1 LTEVRGK
8 ILRKIGADDLVYP
21 EGESATRWAHRLTL
35 PHLRDYVE
43 LGEGHSLVQV
53 TAPSAFCDKTPALLQ
68 LRQKFGINLV
78 AIKRMVSVQK
88 GAETSS
94 AEKHII
100 TIPHADTTIHP
111 NDILVLVGS
120 DEAIS
125 KLPHD

>member
-1 LTEVRGK
+1 
-8 ILRKIGADDLVYP
+8 
-21 EGESATRWAHRLTL
+21 
-35 PHLRDYVE
+35 
-43 LGEGHSLVQV
+43 
-53 TAPSAFCDKTPALLQ
+53 
-68 LRQKFGINLV
+68 
-78 AIKRMVSVQK
+78 MVSVQK